1 MANFPIKRVERNL
14 WLDNN
19 DTDSNHLTSSEDED
33 WLEAPS
39 RKRIHTGNP
48 KTPGEPRTSTWPS
61 KVLLPLDVPTQNNGE
76 DRSKNP
82 PASNRIKEI
91 IADHK
96 NSMNPDQTVR
106 PARSTTPLFGPIAYR
121 VIPII
126 KNDQYLKPYIE
137 QGPDLKNRLTIVLE
151 FMNNP
156 EVILDPLKVPIQLDN
171 VWLNSAKELHIKK
184 LNRFTLTATEETF
197 LKKYKGF
204 MYAKFLKDFHR
215 VIVGRRYQ
223 STMVTSE
230 LFIHQTWMSSHLRYC
245 IYCTVI
251 HPYREKDHPQK
262 CAEIATNGPRQ
273 ISDLLQTNV
282 WRVNAMAY
290 FMGHANLPYLPPSL
304 RNVLINVGS
313 GLSYDYMVPANAE
326 EINGAEITHHQSL
339 IHRINNVQHLAGKDS
354 KAPILVEFFENPRY
368 PGLPVEMHLAGFAK
382 AVKFCQNYYL
392 GPIIVII
399 PPAIASVNETL
410 ASYQIKI
417 DRLTILQQYAHVLGM
432 AIGTPII
439 HMPMQGTEK
448 SETGM
453 TLHYLHW
460 IPEPIFST
468 SGNFTREFMSR
479 MLRWLELLTRFM
491 THAATNTK
499 PYGAVPAQ

>member
-1 MANFPIKRVERNL
+1 
-14 WLDNN
+14 
-19 DTDSNHLTSSEDED
+19 
-33 WLEAPS
+33 
-39 RKRIHTGNP
+39 
-48 KTPGEPRTSTWPS
+48 
-61 KVLLPLDVPTQNNGE
+61 
-76 DRSKNP
+76 
-82 PASNRIKEI
+82 
-91 IADHK
+91 
-96 NSMNPDQTVR
+96 
-106 PARSTTPLFGPIAYR
+106 
-121 VIPII
+121 
-126 KNDQYLKPYIE
+126 
-137 QGPDLKNRLTIVLE
+137 
-151 FMNNP
+151 
-156 EVILDPLKVPIQLDN
+156 
-171 VWLNSAKELHIKK
+171 
-184 LNRFTLTATEETF
+184 
-197 LKKYKGF
+197 
-204 MYAKFLKDFHR
+204 
-215 VIVGRRYQ
+215 
-223 STMVTSE
+223 
-230 LFIHQTWMSSHLRYC
+230 
-245 IYCTVI
+245 
-251 HPYREKDHPQK
+251 
-262 CAEIATNGPRQ
+262 
-273 ISDLLQTNV
+273 
-282 WRVNAMAY
+282 
-290 FMGHANLPYLPPSL
+290 
-304 RNVLINVGS
+304 
-313 GLSYDYMVPANAE
+313 MVPANAE

-392 GPIIVII
+392 GPIVVII
-399 PPAIASVNETL
+399 PPATASVNETL
-410 ASYQIKI
+410 ASYQIKV